1 MARIPQNFLD
11 DLLARTD
18 IVQLIDGRVPL
29 KRQGSEY
36 AACCPFHDEKSPS
49 FTVSPTKQFYHCF
62 GCGAHGTAISFL
74 MEYDRLEFRDAVD
87 ELAKLAGVEV
97 PVDAADSGP
106 RIDPRIWEAL
116 TTAQQIF
123 ARALRGSPKAIDYLK
138 GRGLDGQ
145 TAKRFGIGYA
155 PDAWQTVTDAVGDS
169 RIATQAG
176 LAIRKDDGRAYDRFR
191 DRVTFPIHDLRGR
204 VVGFGGRAFGDEKPK
219 YLNSPETPV
228 FHKGNQLYGLYE
240 ARQANKTLEHLL
252 VVEGYMDVVA
262 LSQFGIHCAV
272 ATLGTATT
280 TEHINLMFRSTSR
293 IVLCFDGDRAGRE
306 AGWRAVE
313 RALPAMRDGR
323 EIRLL
328 FLPDGED
335 PDTLVRKEGAEAF
348 NTRVAQAEPLS
359 QFLLDQ
365 LTEQVDLSSVDGR
378 ARLVALATPHLEA
391 LAPGAFR
398 KGLEQQVS
406 QIVGFDIHDMTAVA
420 PPPPPRAPG
429 PTPDTGAAEFEAPT
443 LTPRLRRAARAL
455 LEQPALA
462 AELPEIPRLA
472 DDPGQQFLE
481 QLLHAFA
488 ANPQLT
494 AAQYAERLRGEPDE
508 ATLDDVLAGPPFP
521 PGFDAAADFRE
532 VLKRIV
538 ADNAKQRVQ
547 TLMQLAQERELTQAE
562 RDELRAGYQRG

>member
-18 IVQLIDGRVPL
+18 IVPLIESRVPL

-97 PVDAADSGP
+97 PVDANDSGP
-106 RIDPRIWEAL
+106 QIDPRIWEAL
-116 TTAQQIF
+116 TSAQQIF
-123 ARALRGSPKAIDYLK
+123 ARSLRSSPKAIDYLK
-138 GRGLDGQ
+138 GRGLDGRI
-145 TAKRFGIGYA
+145 AKQFGIGYA
-155 PDAWQTVTDAVGDS
+155 PDAWQTVTDAVGDT

-240 ARQANKTLEHLL
+240 ARQSNKALDHLL

-262 LSQFGIHCAV
+262 LAQFGIRCAV

-293 IVLCFDGDRAGRE
+293 IVLCFDGDRAGRD
-306 AGWRAVE
+306 AGRRAVE

-335 PDTLVRKEGAEAF
+335 PDTLVRKEGTEAF
-348 NTRVAQAEPLS
+348 NARVAQAEPLS

-365 LTEQVDLSSVDGR
+365 LTSEVDLSSVDGR
-378 ARLVALATPHLEA
+378 ARLVALAKPHLEA
-391 LAPGAFR
+391 LAPGAFL
-398 KGLEQQVS
+398 KGLEQQIS
-406 QIVGFDIHDMTAVA
+406 QIVGFDIHDMTAVT
-420 PPPPPRAPG
+420 PTPPPRLPEPPPDLTGDELTATTLG
-429 PTPDTGAAEFEAPT
+429 P
-443 LTPRLRRAARAL
+443 RVRRAARAL

-462 AELPEIPRLA
+462 AELEHVPRLA
-472 DDPGQQFLE
+472 DDPAQQFLE
-481 QLLHAFA
+481 QLIHAFA
-488 ANPQLT
+488 ANPRLT
-494 AAQYAERLRGEPDE
+494 AAQYSERLRGEPDE
-508 ATLDDVLAGPPFP
+508 ATLDDVLSGQPFP

-532 VLKRIV
+532 ALDLILQ
-538 ADNAKQRVQ
+538 DNGKQRLQ
-547 TLMQLAQERELTQAE
+547 ALMRLSQERELTQSE
-562 RDELRAGYQRG
+562 RDELRAAYQRG

>member
-1 MARIPQNFLD
+1 MARIPQNFID

-18 IVQLIDGRVPL
+18 IVQLIDGRVSL

-74 MEYDRLEFRDAVD
+74 MEYDRLEFRDAVE
-87 ELAKLAGVEV
+87 ELARMAGVEI
-97 PVDAADSGP
+97 PQDAADSGP
-106 RIDPRIWEAL
+106 RIDPKIWEAL
-116 TTAQQIF
+116 NTAQGIF
-123 ARALRGSPKAIDYLK
+123 AHALRGSDKAIDYLK
-138 GRGLDGQ
+138 SRGLDGR

-155 PDAWQTVTDAVGDS
+155 PAAWQTVVDAVADT
-169 RIATQAG
+169 RIAVQAG

-191 DRVTFPIHDLRGR
+191 DRVTFPIRDLRGR
-204 VVGFGGRAFGDEKPK
+204 VIGFGGRAFGDEKPK

-228 FHKGNQLYGLYE
+228 FHKGTQLYGLYE
-240 ARQANKTLEHLL
+240 ARQASKELPHLL

-280 TEHINLMFRSTSR
+280 TDHINLMFRSTSR

-348 NTRVAQAEPLS
+348 NARVAGAEPLS
-359 QFLLDQ
+359 SFLLNR

-378 ARLVALATPHLEA
+378 ARLVALAKPHLEA

-406 QIVGFDIHDMTAVA
+406 EIVGFDIHDMTSAPPMR
-420 PPPPPRAPG
+420 PPPPPP
-429 PTPDTGAAEFEAPT
+429 PEPQSVDEHEPPT
-443 LTPRLRRAARAL
+443 LSPKVRRAARAL
-455 LEQPALA
+455 LEQPGLA
-462 AELPEIPRLA
+462 AELPSIPRLA
-472 DDPGQQFLE
+472 DAPDQQFLE
-481 QLLHAFA
+481 QLIHAFA
-488 ANPQLT
+488 AKPSLT
-494 AAQYAERLRGEPDE
+494 AAQYLERLRGEPDE
-508 ATLDDVLAGPPFP
+508 ATLEDVLNGDAVPA
-521 PGFDAAADFRE
+521 GFDPKADFQE
-532 VLKRIV
+532 ALGLITQ
-538 ADNAKQRVQ
+538 DNARRRI
-547 TLMQLAQERELTQAE
+547 QELSALSGTRELTQAE
-562 RDELRAGYQRG
+562 RDELRAAYQR